1 MANKRMFTMKIVD
14 SDAFLDMPLSAQC
27 LYFHLNM
34 RADDDGFVSNPRKVM
49 RIIGANENDLTILF
63 AKRFILGFEDGVIVI
78 KHWRMHNTISQNRYH
93 ETAFKEEKSSLLLKS
108 NGSYS
113 FDEGVAI
120 DDTKLLETQV
130 ADKRLTSGLQVA
142 DPDLDLDLGIDK
154 DLKEKE
160 KKKKSRFAP
169 PSVDEVRAYCL
180 ERNNSVDPEAF
191 VDFYESKGWKVGS
204 NPMKDWKAAVRT
216 WEKREQAMPSKQSN
230 GIDWSKMY

>member
-34 RADDDGFVSNPRKVM
+34 RADDDGFVSNPRKIM
-49 RIIGANENDLTILF
+49 RIISANENDLTILF

-93 ETAFKEEKSSLLLKS
+93 ETAFKEEKSALLLKP

-113 FDEGVAI
+113 FDEGESI
-120 DDTKLLETQV
+120 DDTKLLESQV
-130 ADKRLTSGLQVA
+130 ADKRLANGLQVA
-142 DPDLDLDLGIDK
+142 DSDLDLDLDI

-160 KKKKSRFAP
+160 ILKKKKGRFAP
-169 PSVDEVRAYCL
+169 PSVEEVKAYCE
-180 ERNNSVDPEAF
+180 ERGNSVDPESF

-216 WEKREQAMPSKQSN
+216 WEKREQSSSKQSN
-230 GIDWSKMY
+230 GIDWNKMY